1 MGEAKNTE
9 LVEAFIKR
17 WQGREGGQERAN
29 YVSFLNEL
37 IALLG
42 LPLPDPADATH
53 EHNDYVFERAIKKHK
68 DEGDSH
74 GRIDLYKKNSFVL
87 EAKQSRLKGAKKIAG
102 QNDLFTTGVPEGSRG
117 RRGADRAWDVLMLNA
132 KRQAE
137 EYARA
142 HRSTTRYPWP
152 IRSPSAIENPHI
164 PTGMPMS
171 NVASRN
177 LFAALLVLAA
187 TSPALAADDPAAKDA
202 PQGAAVTVLKASKFC
217 FPNLVEAFGI
227 LIPREETMVRPER
240 PGLKV
245 IEILTDAGETVTAG
259 QNLARLALPEGGSI
273 LVTSPVAGTILSSTA
288 AIGALA
294 SPRGEALFS
303 IIARSEFD
311 LVGMVPTQDLPKLA
325 VNQTARIRVVGAGE
339 VEGKVRRVASTVE
352 PNSQLGQV
360 FVGVTTN
367 RKLFV
372 NSSGRAIIKTGQ
384 SCGVSVPLTAVLY
397 GAGGTVVQVVRR
409 ARIETKRVEV
419 GLTDGGQIEIRDGL
433 IEGDIVVARAGA
445 LLREGDPVRAITAE
459 AEAR

>member
-1 MGEAKNTE
+1 MNKFASLT
-9 LVEAFIKR
+9 
-17 WQGREGGQERAN
+17 
-29 YVSFLNEL
+29 
-37 IALLG
+37 
-42 LPLPDPADATH
+42 
-53 EHNDYVFERAIKKHK
+53 
-68 DEGDSH
+68 
-74 GRIDLYKKNSFVL
+74 
-87 EAKQSRLKGAKKIAG
+87 
-102 QNDLFTTGVPEGSRG
+102 
-117 RRGADRAWDVLMLNA
+117 
-132 KRQAE
+132 
-137 EYARA
+137 
-142 HRSTTRYPWP
+142 
-152 IRSPSAIENPHI
+152 SPR
-164 PTGMPMS
+164 
-171 NVASRN
+171 NVV
-177 LFAALLVLAA
+177 AALLTLALA
-187 TSPALAADDPAAKDA
+187 SPALAADDPAAKDA

-227 LIPREETMVRPER
+227 LIPREETFVRPDR

-245 IEILTDAGETVTAG
+245 TEILTDAGETVGAG
-259 QNLARLALPEGGSI
+259 QNLARLALPEGGTI

-288 AIGALA
+288 AIGAPA

-303 IIARSEFD
+303 IIARNEFD

-325 VNQTARIRVVGAGE
+325 VNQTARIKVVGAGE

-367 RKLFV
+367 RRLLV

-419 GLTDGGQIEIRDGL
+419 GLTSGGQVEIRDGL
-433 IEGDIVVARAGA
+433 TEGDIVVARAGA

-459 AEAR
+459 AEVK